1 MTYTLLYYGLPT
13 EETLTHRG
21 CRCIGHFLSPVLIG
35 RGSIFVHAGD
45 MQTALHSALSNLHA
59 IKPSSVF
66 TYESPL
72 SLLDMCYHVLFGF
85 DTESYHQ
92 IINSFD
98 LDLCSVLDLSRPTTP
113 GRII

>member
-1 MTYTLLYYGLPT
+1 M
-13 EETLTHRG
+13 
-21 CRCIGHFLSPVLIG
+21 
-35 RGSIFVHAGD
+35 HAGD
-45 MQTALHSALSNLHA
+45 MQTALHSALSNLS
-59 IKPSSVF
+59 SSVF